1 MARQTKLFELLQKK
15 IGAIHF
21 LRKKN
26 PPDFCSLDVSVVCN
40 ASFGAEVMKKMAPS
54 SATFVTTLTVV
65 SMLAGHAV
73 CQVISGP
80 RISKVCSHQ
89 K

>member
-1 MARQTKLFELLQKK
+1 
-15 IGAIHF
+15 
-21 LRKKN
+21 
-26 PPDFCSLDVSVVCN
+26 
-40 ASFGAEVMKKMAPS
+40 
-54 SATFVTTLTVV
+54 LTVV

-89 K
+89 KWFLSGSLLTVFPKHLFMSP